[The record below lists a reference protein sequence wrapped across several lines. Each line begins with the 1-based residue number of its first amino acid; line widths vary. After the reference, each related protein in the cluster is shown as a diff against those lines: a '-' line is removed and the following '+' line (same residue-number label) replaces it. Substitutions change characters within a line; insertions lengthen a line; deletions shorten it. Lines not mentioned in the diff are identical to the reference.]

1 MDVPM
6 TIVDANIDWII
17 ALSDYVTVRVPLDN
31 GSVMKDETHATT

>member
-1 MDVPM
+1 MDMPA

-17 ALSDYVTVRVPLDN
+17 ALGDYVPVRVSLDN